1 MDVLDQIKTN
11 LDCNQTLQQD
21 IKGEIMH
28 QIEIFHSTFPDISL
42 DTLNNKI
49 AGVKISKMN
58 LYDRR
63 GPVVYDPVNNEILF
77 SKKCLEGD
85 YDANHMLMKGIIGMI
100 SACDNYYG
108 FNKNNSLAALNL
120 GVTEMLANTLVGNE
134 GTCDFEE
141 ELLAT
146 NLISKIIGRDIM
158 FEAFFNNDAET
169 IFKKLLEAEVG

>member
-1 MDVLDQIKTN
+1 MDVLDQIRTN
-11 LDCNQTLQQD
+11 LDSNQTLQQD
-21 IKGEIMH
+21 IKGEMM
-28 QIEIFHSTFPDISL
+28 QLIELFHNTFPEVSL
-42 DTLNNKI
+42 DTLINKI
-49 AGVKISKMN
+49 AEVKISKMN

-120 GVTEMLANTLVGNE
+120 GVTEMLANVLVGNE

-158 FEAFFNNDAET
+158 FDAFFNNDAET